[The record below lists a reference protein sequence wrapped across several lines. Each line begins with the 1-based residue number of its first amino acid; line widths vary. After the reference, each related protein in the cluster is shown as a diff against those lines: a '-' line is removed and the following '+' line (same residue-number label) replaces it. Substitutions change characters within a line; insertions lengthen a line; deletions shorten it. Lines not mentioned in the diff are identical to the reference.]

1 MQIITALYLESFIL
15 DPFHMIKRDQYLKT
29 LILEAGQRLKR
40 QFGRV
45 KSIQIKDGASTN
57 LVTNVDREIEDFIKS
72 RIRKNFPD
80 DSILAEES
88 AAEDL
93 TSGKK
98 WIIDPLDGTTNFAHG
113 LPIFCIS
120 IAVEEEGEV
129 TAGAVYNPIAK
140 EFFYTRKGKGAT
152 YNGKKIHVSGIKKLR
167 EALLVTG
174 FPYTIHTHPENSL
187 PFFNTLIVQAQGI
200 RRLGSA
206 ALDLCYLAM
215 GRFDGFFE
223 VYLNAWDTAAGAL
236 MLTEAGGNITDF
248 DGRPYSIYQR
258 ELAASNGYIQNE
270 MVSILKETK
279 KGRLK
284 EVVQ

>member
-1 MQIITALYLESFIL
+1 MLQRE
-15 DPFHMIKRDQYLKT
+15 RYLKT

-45 KSIQIKDGASTN
+45 KSIQIKEGASTN
-57 LVTNVDREIEDFIKS
+57 LVTNVDREIEDFIK
-72 RIRKNFPD
+72 RDIRKNFPD

-88 AAEDL
+88 VAEDL

-98 WIIDPLDGTTNFAHG
+98 WIIDPLDGTTNFAHS

-120 IAVEEEGEV
+120 IALEENGVV
-129 TAGAVYNPIAK
+129 TAGAVYNPIEK
-140 EFFYTRKGKGAT
+140 EFFYARRGKGAT
-152 YNGKKIHVSGIKKLR
+152 FNGKKIHVSRIKKLR

-174 FPYTIHTHPENSL
+174 FPYTIHSHPEHSL
-187 PFFNTLIVQAQGI
+187 PFFNTLIVQAQGM

-223 VYLNAWDTAAGAL
+223 VYLNAWDTAAGVL
-236 MLTEAGGNITDF
+236 ILTESGGSITDF
-248 DGRPYSIYQR
+248 EGQPYSIYQR
-258 ELAASNGYIQNE
+258 ELAASNGYIQDE
-270 MVSILKETK
+270 MVLILKETK

>member
-1 MQIITALYLESFIL
+1 MVIPMLQ
-15 DPFHMIKRDQYLKT
+15 RDRYLKT
-29 LILEAGQRLKR
+29 LILEAGTRLKR

-45 KSIQIKDGASTN
+45 KSIQIKEGASTN
-57 LVTNVDREIEDFIKS
+57 LVTNVDREIEDFIKG
-72 RIRKNFPD
+72 RIRKNFAE

-120 IAVEEEGEV
+120 IALEEEGIV

-140 EFFYTRKGKGAT
+140 EFFYARRGKGAT
-152 YNGKKIHVSGIKKLR
+152 FNRKKIQVSKAKKLR

-174 FPYTIHTHPENSL
+174 FPYTIHSHPEHSL
-187 PFFNTLIVQAQGI
+187 PFFNMLIVQAQGM

-223 VYLNAWDTAAGAL
+223 VYLNAWDTAAGVL
-236 MLTEAGGNITDF
+236 ILTEAGGSITDF
-248 DGRPYSIYQR
+248 EGRPYSIYQR
-258 ELAASNGYIQNE
+258 ELAASNGYIQDE
-270 MVSILKETK
+270 MVMILKETK
-279 KGRLK
+279 TGRLK
-284 EVVQ
+284 GVVQ